1 VNSSRLILVNGC
13 LFMLF
18 ALLAA
23 LVRFF
28 YPVLA
33 FLEIVDEP
41 AIDDS
46 GFDVLSVLSSFP
58 VPDGGLLLSLFSF

>member
-1 VNSSRLILVNGC
+1 
-13 LFMLF
+13 MLF

-46 GFDVLSVLSSFP
+46 GFVVLSVLSSFP